1 MLGLFGWNYFEK
13 IRRCEFVGRHVPL
26 GGGHAWC
33 VCVCACVYSAV
44 CVKSREQLSG
54 TGSPSLDEAG
64 FLIVLLLSVFQCD
77 WLVSF
82 RAVLCSQPPAG
93 FGGAEI
99 IYVRHFQLIVLLGC
113 TLGH

>member
-1 MLGLFGWNYFEK
+1 MTLLEDTGHWG
-13 IRRCEFVGRHVPL
+13 VGMH
-26 GGGHAWC
+26 G
-33 VCVCACVYSAV
+33 VCVCACVCYSAV